1 MAGAM
6 LLASGIVMVVWRPCR
21 NIEGRAPRAA
31 VALLLLSLASIWLGS
46 FAIAVQIAAQE
57 SAPAWTACGILWQ
70 QLLAGEVVWW
80 RLLPLAAWFFLFGV
94 RGAVALAGQ
103 QVTLS
108 RLRRRVVAQGTPLPG
123 RESAL
128 LVAGLG
134 TPAVA
139 LGLLRP
145 RVVVDAGFWH
155 SAAPDERQVILAHEF
170 AHARGGHALIEATA
184 TLLLAPLRP
193 MAAADDVYECIR
205 RHLEALADD
214 GAVRAYGRQTV
225 GRALGEVALEAFPSA
240 GLGATGA
247 CVWRVKR
254 LLAPREALVTRDRCV
269 MAGMVLMMAVML
281 VGAGADTA
289 SALGPV
295 AGADYCPLPT

>member
-1 MAGAM
+1 MTGAM
-6 LLASGIVMVVWRPCR
+6 LLASGIVMVLWRPCR
-21 NIEGRAPRAA
+21 NLEGRAPRAA
-31 VALLLLSLASIWLGS
+31 VALLLLSLVSIWLGA
-46 FAIAVQIAAQE
+46 FAVAVQFAAGE
-57 SAPAWTACGILWQ
+57 AAAAWTACGVLWQ
-70 QLLAGEVVWW
+70 QMLAGEVVWW

-94 RGAVALAGQ
+94 RGALALAGQ
-103 QVTLS
+103 QVALS

-123 RESAL
+123 RETVL

-139 LGLLRP
+139 LGSLSP
-145 RVVVDAGFWH
+145 RVVVDAGFWNT
-155 SAAPDERQVILAHEF
+155 AAPGERQVILAHEF

-184 TLLLAPLRP
+184 ALLLAPLRP
-193 MAAADDVYECIR
+193 LTAADEVYECIR

-214 GAVRAYGRQTV
+214 GAVRDYGRETV
-225 GRALGEVALEAFPSA
+225 GRALGEVALEAFPSP
-240 GLGATGA
+240 GLGAAGA

-254 LLAPREALVTRDRCV
+254 LLAPREALVARDRCV

-281 VGAGADTA
+281 VGAAADTA

-295 AGADYCPLPT
+295 AGAEYCPLPT